1 MTIATRFASALAEET
16 ARGPGGADLLPVRL
30 TRACAATLGVDGAG
44 LSVVDAAGRR
54 IPLGS
59 SSAEAACAE
68 RLQFTVG
75 AGPCWEAQRTR
86 QPVFAVLADL
96 RRRWMPFADLLTAQT
111 RFRAVVAFPLREDLA
126 GAGALDL
133 YFTDDSAVPSLD
145 VFSAVA
151 VGELVTAALTEAAV
165 WSDWPAER
173 GPDWLHGPEARRRAA
188 VLRAAGRAAM
198 ALRTDPATAL
208 TLLRGAAFADG
219 RTVED
224 VAEDLESGLLRIE
237 DLADG
242 PVEGPAARPAP

>member
-1 MTIATRFASALAEET
+1 MTIATRFAAALGAEA
-16 ARGPGGADLLPVRL
+16 ARGPGGTDLLPVRL
-30 TRACAATLGVDGAG
+30 ARAAASTLGVDDAG

-59 SSAEAACAE
+59 SSTAAACAE

-75 AGPCWEAQRTR
+75 GGPCWEAQRTR

-111 RFRAVVAFPLREDLA
+111 PYRAVVAFPLREDLA

-133 YFTDDSAVPSLD
+133 YFTDETAVPELD
-145 VFSAVA
+145 VFAAVA

-165 WSDWPAER
+165 WSDWAAER

-198 ALRTDPATAL
+198 DLGTDPATAL
-208 TLLRGAAFADG
+208 ALLRGAAYAGG

-224 VAEDLESGLLRIE
+224 VAEDLEDGRLRVE
-237 DLADG
+237 DLA
-242 PVEGPAARPAP
+242 EGPAA

>member
-1 MTIATRFASALAEET
+1 MTIATRFAAALHEQT
-16 ARGPGGADLLPVRL
+16 ARGPGGTELLPVRL
-30 TRACAATLGVDGAG
+30 TRAVAATLGVDAAG
-44 LSVVDAAGRR
+44 LSVVDASGER

-59 SSAEAACAE
+59 SSTDAACAE

-86 QPVFAVLADL
+86 QPVFAVQADL
-96 RRRWMPFADLLTAQT
+96 RRRWMPFADLLASQT
-111 RFRAVVAFPLREDLA
+111 PFRAVVAFPLREDLA

-133 YFTDDSAVPSLD
+133 YFTADAAVPALD
-145 VFSAVA
+145 VFAAVA

-198 ALRTDPATAL
+198 ALETDPATAL
-208 TLLRGAAFADG
+208 TLLRGTAWSGG

-224 VAEDLESGLLRIE
+224 VAEDLETGVLRVE
-237 DLADG
+237 DLAAG
-242 PVEGPAARPAP
+242 PVQGPAA